1 MTRGRRV
8 SLLVSSRL
16 PPLTSFLLSFILL
29 LLLPYCSA
37 TPYSSYDDYSD
48 ARRQQQELRNAARF
62 RMESDRASS
71 WARLDSTL
79 NLRPHLVPARSA
91 TTPGNTTDDSPL
103 SDEVE
108 EGQVTFPHLSWRSG
122 GGASLE
128 VKAFG
133 RKFRMRL
140 RRVPVV
146 SGAAADAE
154 GPVLYRGTGRGSMAS
169 LEVCGYALTGDIY
182 TAAEDHHYSIRPLT
196 AVSTRCEPQISSSS
210 RASRRTE
217 SIPHLL
223 TRLGGGILTEGSR
236 RRTLNVSSAEP
247 LWWRRGQSLAPS
259 TAKDAGEECGPRSR
273 GSRYQGC
280 GGPQSALQP
289 RTSSSSAHLSL
300 APLALATRRRAPAH
314 LYVETAVFVDSD
326 LYTYME
332 ENFFPVDTERE
343 VKRVVLAMINAVEL
357 LYQDPSLGR
366 QLSFIIKRLEI
377 LRHDP
382 PTLVRS
388 HDIDRYLA
396 SFCTWQ
402 SKLNVTASQKW
413 DHALLLTGLDLYV
426 VGKNGKIND
435 QVVGLAP
442 VGGMCTGTNSCTL
455 NEGRHFESVYV
466 VAHEIGHNLG
476 MIHDGPNAGNS
487 CDPSSH
493 IMSPTLGS
501 GKITWS
507 HCSRKFLE
515 RFLSTSQ
522 SSCLFDKPKAPT
534 RHLDH
539 NAGALL
545 PGERFNADQ
554 QCMLK
559 YGRGSGRAES
569 PGEGVCRDLQCR
581 RDRFTWASSHPALEG
596 TDCGVTKWCR
606 GGQCVDRNPP
616 TIKGLNDIIVE
627 EGWSPWTE
635 CASACLRPSPGRP
648 HSGST
653 GISHSTQKC
662 NGHRGK
668 RGSQHCQGSRRRY
681 RTCRANQCANVPAM
695 SVLDYAI
702 DVCSRG
708 QEVDDSMTGSGS
720 QRLSSNPV
728 EACTVWCF
736 QKNGGY
742 KSRGWTFPDGTACL
756 TKSYNRSAPSYCID
770 GACQEF
776 IRNEGGDSIF
786 DNNDVLKL
794 NTNKL
799 PKAQAV
805 VVLDE
810 GGGQLSSSLSTS
822 SWGPWRAATSLTCAG
837 SPLLPSPLPAQ
848 ATTCGS
854 SCRFACMAPGSG
866 LRLVER
872 ECRGRGASCDGPHA
886 SIQLCIPENSECT
899 RLKTPFE
906 HASQVCSGYR
916 EKVRRLSGLGMQI
929 SPSIV
934 DPDRPCR
941 VACQDEKV
949 RHRFYLVNGADGWFP
964 FGTDCSR
971 GVPGKRAFCVAGKC
985 LDFGEDGV
993 LLEHSEW
1000 QASVR
1005 GLWHRRVERSLLP
1018 SDIHINSSLDQ
1029 KSLTAIIKRLDFQ
1042 GSVNPS
1048 SATRPENHSSL
1059 DLTNPVHIHVS
1070 DALHIGSRNS
1080 NATNKKGYNGGKS
1093 CGLKLRL
1100 NFFIFSISLIFFQAP
1115 WYNYIFIT

>member
-1 MTRGRRV
+1 MTHGRWV
-8 SLLVSSRL
+8 SLAAFPASPLPLLAALACCCLAPAPASPHSAS
-16 PPLTSFLLSFILL
+16 PPL
-29 LLLPYCSA
+29 A
-37 TPYSSYDDYSD
+37 DNGGK
-48 ARRQQQELRNAARF
+48 QEALRDSVAGL
-62 RMESDRASS
+62 RMA
-71 WARLDSTL
+71 
-79 NLRPHLVPARSA
+79 
-91 TTPGNTTDDSPL
+91 PL
-103 SDEVE
+103 SPWRLAPNLHPRLSAKRPTTTSGNATSGTGRSLEAGGVQ
-108 EGQVTFPHLSWRSG
+108 QVVVFPHLSWRVG
-122 GGASLE
+122 GAASLE

-133 RKFRMRL
+133 RKFRLRL
-140 RRVPVV
+140 RRVPV
-146 SGAAADAE
+146 DA
-154 GPVLYRGTGRGSMAS
+154 GVDDGGRALYRGTGRGSMAS
-169 LEVCGYALTGDIY
+169 LEICGHALTGDIFT
-182 TAAEDHHYSIRPLT
+182 TAEEHHYSIRPLSPERCDGGKGGPG
-196 AVSTRCEPQISSSS
+196 STT
-210 RASRRTE
+210 RRRSE
-217 SIPHLL
+217 NVAHVFS
-223 TRLGGGILTEGSR
+223 RLGGDRWGEASP
-236 RRTLNVSSAEP
+236 SSP
-247 LWWRRGQSLAPS
+247 PPGVWRRGLLLPPV
-259 TAKDAGEECGPRSR
+259 DEGGVGEECGGRRRPVP
-273 GSRYQGC
+273 GC
-280 GGPQSALQP
+280 GGPRAL
-289 RTSSSSAHLSL
+289 SSA
-300 APLALATRRRAPAH
+300 PRALPAASHPRSTALLRPAAAPASRRVPSH

-326 LYTYME
+326 LYAYME

-366 QLSFIIKRLEI
+366 QLSFVIKRLEI

-515 RFLSTSQ
+515 RFLNTAQ

-539 NAGALL
+539 SVGSLL

-596 TDCGVTKWCR
+596 TDCGITKWCR
-606 GGQCVDRNPP
+606 GGQCVDRSPQ
-616 TIKGLNDIIVE
+616 ILKGLNDIPVE

-653 GISHSTQKC
+653 GISYSTQKC
-662 NGHRGK
+662 NSLRRK
-668 RGSQHCQGSRRRY
+668 RGYRHCQGSRRRY

-708 QEVDDSMTGSGS
+708 QEVDESMTGSGS

-756 TKSYNRSAPSYCID
+756 TKNYNRSSPSYCID

-776 IRNEGGDSIF
+776 IRNEVGDSIF

-794 NTNKL
+794 NSNKEA
-799 PKAQAV
+799 KMQAV
-805 VVLDE
+805 VVIAE
-810 GGGQLSSSLSTS
+810 GGGLSPAS

-872 ECRGRGASCDGPHA
+872 ECRGREASCNGPHA
-886 SIQLCIPENSECT
+886 SIQLCIPETSECT

-929 SPSIV
+929 SPSVV

-964 FGTDCSR
+964 FGTDCAR

-985 LDFGEDGV
+985 LDFGEDSI

-1000 QASVR
+1000 QTSFR

-1018 SDIHINSSLDQ
+1018 SDIHVNSSLDRE
-1029 KSLTAIIKRLDFQ
+1029 SLTAIIKRLDLH
-1042 GSVNPS
+1042 GSANPTS
-1048 SATRPENHSSL
+1048 THRPEIRSSI
-1059 DLTNPVHIHVS
+1059 DLTNPVHIHLS
-1070 DALHIGSRNS
+1070 DALHIGSRHKNS
-1080 NATNKKGYNGGKS
+1080 TSQKS
-1093 CGLKLRL
+1093 HHSAKSRGLTLRL
-1100 NFFIFSISLIFFQAP
+1100 NPYIFALILISLQFPFLIDF
-1115 WYNYIFIT
+1115 YGS